1 MRTTKRD
8 VLGRL
13 EIMNRYTKS
22 RIGEEYDT
30 DFVSHYGG
38 WNLWLKDSNGTMR
51 GKLGFDFRKNTAE
64 FMAYI
69 SGVIN
74 ACAALPTTNK

>member
-1 MRTTKRD
+1 MRTSKKD

-22 RIGEEYDT
+22 RIGEEYET
-30 DFVSHYGG
+30 DYVSHFGG
-38 WNLWLKDSNGTMR
+38 WNLWLKESGGTMR
-51 GKLGFDFRKNTAE
+51 GKLGFDCRKSTSE

-74 ACAALPTTNK
+74 ACAAFPNNK